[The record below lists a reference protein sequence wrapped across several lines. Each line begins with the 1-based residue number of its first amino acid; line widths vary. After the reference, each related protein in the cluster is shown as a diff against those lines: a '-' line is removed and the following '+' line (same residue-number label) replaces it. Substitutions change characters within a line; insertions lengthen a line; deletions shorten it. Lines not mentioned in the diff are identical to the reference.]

1 MNLSAAP
8 CHRISRRKEHNPVE
22 LTLTIEKM
30 VHGGLGLCRTENGI
44 VFVSGALPG
53 ETVRATVVHTASGRA
68 HASVADIVKPSPS
81 RRKPACPFAGICGG
95 CDWLHIEYKAQAA
108 MKAEIFRECLGRVG
122 KIGEVPV
129 VEIVES
135 PEFGYRQRVQFK
147 LDRAAQTAGFFR
159 RKSSDIVSVSRC
171 PVLCDRLNE
180 LLAVLPSRM
189 SKLPRDLFQVKAM
202 CGSPPP
208 PAEGKAHPAEIASH
222 PVIPGITVL
231 STIIETGARRF
242 FVDGESFFQ
251 ANRFLCGAMGQ
262 WAEQNLKGETLWD
275 LFGGGGFFSVFLGKQ
290 FTNGVLVESEPR
302 SALEARKNMAEN
314 GMGGI
319 RVEARTVADFL
330 RDAKKTGLRADC
342 VVVDPPR
349 EGLQKD
355 VRELLAAVAP
365 STLLYVSCDPATQA
379 RDAGH
384 LMRSCGYN
392 IEKAAIFDCYP
403 QTHHL
408 ETIVLLKK

>member
-1 MNLSAAP
+1 
-8 CHRISRRKEHNPVE
+8 VE

-30 VHGGLGLCRTENGI
+30 VHGGLGLCRTANGI

-53 ETVRATVVHTASGRA
+53 ETVRATVVHTASDSTQ
-68 HASVADIVKPSPS
+68 ASVADIVKPSPS
-81 RRKPACPFAGICGG
+81 RRKPACALAGICGG
-95 CDWLHIEYKAQAA
+95 CDWLHIEYKAQAV

-122 KIGEVPV
+122 KINKVPV
-129 VEIVES
+129 VEIAES
-135 PEFGYRQRVQFK
+135 PEFGYRQRVQLK
-147 LDRAAQTAGFFR
+147 LDRVAQTAGFFR
-159 RKSSDIVSVSRC
+159 RKSSDIVPVSRC

-180 LLAVLPSRM
+180 LLAVLPSHM
-189 SKLPRDLFQVKAM
+189 SGLPRDLFQVKAM
-202 CGSPPP
+202 CGSPPQS
-208 PAEGKAHPAEIASH
+208 AERQAQPAEIASH
-222 PVIPGITVL
+222 PVIPGITIQ
-231 STIIETGARRF
+231 STIIATGARRF

-262 WAEQNLKGETLWD
+262 WAVQNLKGETLWD

-302 SALEARKNMAEN
+302 SAAEARKNLAEN
-314 GMGGI
+314 GVGGI
-319 RVEARTVADFL
+319 RVETRTVADFL
-330 RDAKKTGLRADC
+330 RDAKKTGQCSDC

-355 VRELLAAVAP
+355 VRELLASVAP

-384 LMRSCGYN
+384 LMRSCGYAM
-392 IEKAAIFDCYP
+392 EKAVIFDCYP

-408 ETIVLLKK
+408 ETMVLLRR